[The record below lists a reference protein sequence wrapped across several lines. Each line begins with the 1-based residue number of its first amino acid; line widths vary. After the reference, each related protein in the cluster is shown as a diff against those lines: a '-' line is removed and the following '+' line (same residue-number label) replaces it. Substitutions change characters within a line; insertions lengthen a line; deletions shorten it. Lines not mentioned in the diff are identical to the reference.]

1 MSSPCSLEIPAQWCR
16 AAACS
21 TRSGRRAGTD
31 RRRRSTCTSRLCAE
45 SSATPAGSRRS
56 GRGLPPAHVRSRIL
70 VGYLGLVVVVLA
82 ALEIPLGVQFGRNEQ
97 RTLETKVEHDA
108 TTIASI
114 APDTLRRPTR
124 RRLQAIAG
132 IAYRYRRD
140 TGGRVVI
147 VNRKGVALID
157 TNAQGSGVTSFASRP
172 EIVSALR
179 GNVASGTRDSRTL
192 HTRLLYVAVPVA
204 ANGRI
209 EGAARITYPT
219 SAVDSRIRRYRLVLA
234 AIAAIVVAVAVV
246 VGLAVATF
254 IARPLRRLE
263 AAAAAVGAGDLTAR
277 APEHEGPP
285 EVRSLAAVFNETVAK
300 LDQLLRSQEEFVADA
315 SHQLRTPL
323 TALSLR
329 LENLARDVAPPGRA
343 ELDGAVA
350 EVARLGSMV
359 EALLALARADTGR
372 EPAGPVDIGPRGAR
386 AHRRLGRSRRRAR
399 GRSVNGRCSRRGRAH
414 RGGAPAASAR
424 QPARERAGG
433 LAARVHDHGRGAV
446 VAVVDRA
453 ANQGRGTGAR
463 ARRARACIRPLLAK
477 PQRRGQRA
485 RAGDRS
491 PPRRAGRRERSS
503 CSTRRA
509 TGSRRSSGSG
519 GPDAAR
525 NLCASRR
532 NLCTCLARPWV
543 APAYTCGHGRTAE
556 PQAVTPAV
564 TPAITPG
571 SLCSR
576 RRPRRHV
583 ANRRRGRHRPHAAR
597 TCERRNPVVQ
607 QAPVAQ
613 QQPAPASWEESD

>member
-1 MSSPCSLEIPAQWCR
+1 M
-16 AAACS
+16 
-21 TRSGRRAGTD
+21 
-31 RRRRSTCTSRLCAE
+31 
-45 SSATPAGSRRS
+45 
-56 GRGLPPAHVRSRIL
+56 RSRIL

-82 ALEIPLGVQFGRNEQ
+82 ALEIPLGVQFGRSEQ

-179 GNVASGTRDSRTL
+179 GDVASGTRDSRTL

-234 AIAAIVVAVAVV
+234 AIAAIVIAVAVV

-329 LENLARDVAPPGRA
+329 LENLARDVAPPGHA

-359 EALLALARADTGR
+359 EALLALARADTGH
-372 EPAGPVDIGPRGAR
+372 EPAGPVDVDLVVRERVGAWAALADERGVDLATLGVAAATARTAEERLRQVLDNLLENALAVSPRGATIAVETRSSPPWIELRIRDEGPGLEREERQR
-386 AHRRLGRSRRRAR
+386 AFDRFWRNRSGEGSGLGLAIVRRLVEQDGGTVELLDAPGHGLEAVVRLRRA
-399 GRSVNGRCSRRGRAH
+399 
-414 RGGAPAASAR
+414 
-424 QPARERAGG
+424 
-433 LAARVHDHGRGAV
+433 
-446 VAVVDRA
+446 
-453 ANQGRGTGAR
+453 
-463 ARRARACIRPLLAK
+463 
-477 PQRRGQRA
+477 
-485 RAGDRS
+485 
-491 PPRRAGRRERSS
+491 
-503 CSTRRA
+503 
-509 TGSRRSSGSG
+509 
-519 GPDAAR
+519 
-525 NLCASRR
+525 
-532 NLCTCLARPWV
+532 
-543 APAYTCGHGRTAE
+543 
-556 PQAVTPAV
+556 
-564 TPAITPG
+564 
-571 SLCSR
+571 
-576 RRPRRHV
+576 
-583 ANRRRGRHRPHAAR
+583 
-597 TCERRNPVVQ
+597 
-607 QAPVAQ
+607 
-613 QQPAPASWEESD
+613 